1 MLKGKN
7 ILLGVTGGIACYKS
21 CEIVSRLIKLG
32 ANVDVIMTNNATK
45 LVTPKT
51 FESLSQRP
59 VVVDPFQ
66 AMPTHNIEHISLAQ
80 KADLF
85 VIAPAT
91 ANVIGKIAC
100 GIADDMLTT
109 TFIASSGSIKLI
121 APAMN
126 TGMYNNPIVQSNL
139 AKLKDF
145 GCHFADATCGR
156 LACGDVGIGKMSEPE
171 SIVSKIVELLTP
183 NSDLA
188 GRRVLVTCGGTE
200 EAIDAVRVITNH
212 SSGKMGIAIA
222 QECLSRGAA
231 VTLVYG
237 NISVAIPGGVYEVP
251 VTSTD
256 DMYLAVMDNVESSDY
271 IIMAAAPSD
280 YKPKV
285 QSIEKIKSNT
295 LTLELVKNVDIA
307 KAVGGIK
314 GDKKLIIFSAET
326 SDLISNA
333 TDKLSRKC
341 ADMVVANDVTVVGAG
356 FNVDT
361 NIVTIIDKNG
371 NITPYDIMLKTD
383 VAKVIVD
390 SMIKL

>member
-1 MLKGKN
+1 MLTGKN
-7 ILLGVTGGIACYKS
+7 VLLGVTGGIACYKS

-45 LVTPKT
+45 LVTAKT

-80 KADLF
+80 KADIF

-91 ANVIGKIAC
+91 ANIIGKIAC

-109 TFIASSGSIKLI
+109 TFVASTDSIKLI

-126 TGMYNNPIVQSNL
+126 TGMYNNPIIQSNM
-139 AKLKDF
+139 AKLKSF
-145 GCHFADATCGR
+145 GYHFADATSGR
-156 LACGDVGIGKMSEPE
+156 LACGDVGMGKMSEPE
-171 SIVSKIVELLTP
+171 TIVARIVELLTP
-183 NSDLA
+183 STDLVSK
-188 GRRVLVTCGGTE
+188 RVLITCGGTE

-222 QECLSRGAA
+222 SECLARGAS

-237 NISVAIPGGVYEVP
+237 NISVAIPSGISEVS

-256 DMYLAVMDNVESSDY
+256 DMHRAVMDNVDACDY

-285 QSIEKIKSNT
+285 QSMDKIKSET

-307 KAVGGIK
+307 KAVGSIK
-314 GDKKLIIFSAET
+314 GDKKLVIFSAET
-326 SDLISNA
+326 SDLIANA
-333 TDKLSRKC
+333 TAKLSRKC
-341 ADMVVANDVTVVGAG
+341 ADMVVANDVTAVGAG

-361 NIVTIIDKNG
+361 NIVTIIDNNG
-371 NITPYDIMLKTD
+371 TITPYDIMLKTE